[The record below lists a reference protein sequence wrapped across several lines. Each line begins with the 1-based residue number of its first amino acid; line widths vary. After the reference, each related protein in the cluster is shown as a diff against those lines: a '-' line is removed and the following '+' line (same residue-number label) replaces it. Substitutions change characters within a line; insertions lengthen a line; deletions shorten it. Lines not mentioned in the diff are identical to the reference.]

1 MRKVLVRRILRF
13 FSARPEQLT
22 ALWPLA
28 ATGARTHHRDHGGHR
43 GILRDL
49 CALCGES
56 FFALLVAG
64 HSSLVTGAGL
74 GCSHRL
80 RFGLRGLCGESLWGL
95 RSIRALILTLNL
107 FLVGCSAPPTQTNNP
122 APVGNVP
129 QVVKVA
135 AVESHVLDA
144 TLPLPA
150 QITPYEAV
158 DVYPK
163 VTGFVDAI
171 SVDRGSRV
179 RAGEVIIRLS
189 APELAAQ
196 RAQSE
201 AAVQSAQ
208 AQLSSAQAK
217 FASDHGTYL
226 HLTAAAKTPGVIAGN
241 DLLVAE
247 QTAAADDAQVQAA
260 TRNVQ
265 AARDNLRAVTQLES
279 YLDIRAPFDGVVT
292 QRNLHPG
299 ALVGPAAGQA
309 GAQPIVRIE
318 STDRLRVTV
327 PIPEAYVAGVHE
339 WQQVTFSVSAYPS
352 RTFQAPVAR
361 ISHAINQN
369 TRTMQVELDFRNA
382 NGEITPGSFAS
393 VNWPIHRPYA
403 TLFVPLSAV
412 TTDQQR
418 TFVIRVRQGKAEWMD
433 VQTGV
438 TSKGTTEVFGDLQ
451 SGDEVVANATDSIRD
466 GAAVSGQF
474 R

>member
-1 MRKVLVRRILRF
+1 MRESSVLQIFNL
-13 FSARPEQLT
+13 FSARAEQLT
-22 ALWPLA
+22 TEGTENTEEKLCA
-28 ATGARTHHRDHGGHR
+28 
-43 GILRDL
+43 LRDL
-49 CALCGES
+49 CGEG
-56 FFALLVAG
+56 F
-64 HSSLVTGAGL
+64 
-74 GCSHRL
+74 
-80 RFGLRGLCGESLWGL
+80 WGL
-95 RSIRALILTLNL
+95 RFCRALILILAVV
-107 FLVGCSAPPTQTNNP
+107 LVGCSAPSTQKDTP
-122 APVGNVP
+122 APAGSAP
-129 QVVKVA
+129 QRVKLV
-135 AVESHVLDA
+135 AVESHTLDT

-163 VTGFVDAI
+163 VTGFLDAI

-179 RAGEVIIRLS
+179 HAGEVIIRLS

-201 AAVQSAQ
+201 AALQSAE
-208 AQLSSAQAK
+208 AQFSGAQAK

-260 TRNVQ
+260 ARNVQ

-279 YLDIRAPFDGVVT
+279 YLQIRAPFDGVVT

-299 ALVGPAAGQA
+299 ALVGPAAGQS

-318 STDRLRVTV
+318 STNRLRVTV
-327 PIPEAYVAGVHE
+327 PIPEAYVAGVRE
-339 WQQVTFSVSAYPS
+339 GQQVTFSVPAYPG
-352 RTFQAPVAR
+352 RTFRAPVAR
-361 ISHAINQN
+361 ISHAINQT
-369 TRTMQVELDFRNA
+369 TRTMQVELDFPNA
-382 NGEITPGSFAS
+382 NAEVTPGTFAN
-393 VNWPIHRPYA
+393 VNWPIHRPYP
-403 TLFVPLSAV
+403 TLFVPLTAV

-418 TFVIRVRQGKAEWMD
+418 TFVIRVRQGKAEWVD

-451 SGDEVVANATDSIRD
+451 AGDEVVDNATDSIRD
-466 GAAVSGQF
+466 GAAVSVQSQ
-474 R
+474 